1 MNKLSILVIS
11 LLSLNAYAGTDY
23 INIVVGQS
31 QNVASKNTGEEYE
44 YVYTYENVP
53 TKNINRD
60 NKHKNKTQY
69 KNTAIKED
77 IYKSNDFSDSSM
89 YSGIGVAS
97 ISGSSESD
105 KFNDIVSPIMVLGKK
120 LGNNFSIEI
129 ATTVGENSNS
139 NYILEY
145 HRSFSVL
152 AHMQLFDRIS
162 VLGKVSLNHLKLNR
176 SNLTHLESV
185 DVNPGL
191 GLRYEI
197 NNDIF
202 IDSFYEGV
210 SNKVIDGR
218 TEDISQVSISLKS
231 NF

>member
-1 MNKLSILVIS
+1 
-11 LLSLNAYAGTDY
+11 
-23 INIVVGQS
+23 
-31 QNVASKNTGEEYE
+31 
-44 YVYTYENVP
+44 
-53 TKNINRD
+53 
-60 NKHKNKTQY
+60 
-69 KNTAIKED
+69 
-77 IYKSNDFSDSSM
+77 
-89 YSGIGVAS
+89 
-97 ISGSSESD
+97 
-105 KFNDIVSPIMVLGKK
+105 
-120 LGNNFSIEI
+120 
-129 ATTVGENSNS
+129 
-139 NYILEY
+139 
-145 HRSFSVL
+145 
-152 AHMQLFDRIS
+152 MQLFDRIS